1 HNDDFLDRIGEEARK
16 IFPETILAREGL
28 SIELRPGDDQIDEV

>member
-1 HNDDFLDRIGEEARK
+1 DDFLDRIGEQVRK

-28 SIELRPGDDQIDEV
+28 SIELRPGDDQMDEV

>member
-1 HNDDFLDRIGEEARK
+1 DFLARIGEQVRK

-28 SIELRPGDDQIDEV
+28 SIKLRPEDDQIDEV